1 MRWKHAMH
9 LIRLLLAIR
18 GVLLLAGVT
27 VLREG
32 FVPMH
37 VEEHRERLLA
47 VRRGEVPWE
56 EVNAWR
62 LRLHREFDAAVATT
76 RLPKRPDYERANS
89 YLLRVRRS
97 MVS

>member
-1 MRWKHAMH
+1 MH
-9 LIRLLLAIR
+9 LIRLLLS
-18 GVLLLAGVT
+18 GVT

-32 FVPMH
+32 VVPMN

-62 LRLHREFDAAVATT
+62 LRLHREFDAAFATT
-76 RLPKRPDYERANS
+76 HLPERPDYERANA